1 MSYYCKGED
10 CKRQK
15 KCARNQE
22 WLRYPN
28 KDIEQGFATGVWFVD
43 TTDCI
48 ANDYYLGV
56 WASK

>member
-15 KCARNQE
+15 KCLRNKE
-22 WLRYPN
+22 WLRFPN
-28 KDIEQGFATGVWFVD
+28 KEVEQGFATCVWFVD

-56 WASK
+56 F

>member
-15 KCARNQE
+15 KCARNQA

-28 KDIEQGFATGVWFVD
+28 KEVEQGFATGVWFVNEVE
-43 TTDCI
+43 CI
-48 ANDYYLGV
+48 ANDYGEGV
-56 WASK
+56 F

>member
-15 KCARNQE
+15 KCFRNQA
-22 WLRYPN
+22 WLRYSN
-28 KDIEQGFATGVWFVD
+28 KEVEQGFATGLWLVD

-56 WASK
+56 FWSK